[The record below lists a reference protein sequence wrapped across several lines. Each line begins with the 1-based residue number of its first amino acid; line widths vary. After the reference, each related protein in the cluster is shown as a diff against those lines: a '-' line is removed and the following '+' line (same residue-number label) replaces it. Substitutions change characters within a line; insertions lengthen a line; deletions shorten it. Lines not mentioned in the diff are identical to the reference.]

1 MEKQPASCPPEGAP
15 HDHKQLPQLE
25 TGKRHH
31 KQVQKRWLGP
41 KIVYFL
47 LKSFLPKEEYM
58 HSSRDSPVDK
68 SRFLVK
74 RSSALNTKETFL
86 GKQEIKTFLQRIKN
100 FWFTFNWHF
109 SFCKSTSWYSFHPV
123 SSLWTTPSATAEPQG
138 LTDYSASCVL
148 SERTEVASSGLAPK
162 HLLSTLVN
170 RKGPQKKG
178 RKKEEVTICKVLN
191 SLSGMHLTEQK
202 HTQAVSGWP
211 KPLPHLSTE
220 ILIRLR
226 LRCPLTAYKC
236 ADQASHHQCTQVLSL
251 SCIHHQHLWAHI

>member
-1 MEKQPASCPPEGAP
+1 MLSRQPLTWESCTTVPPQNHPYKPAGVSGKATCVLSTRGRSTWP
-15 HDHKQLPQLE
+15 QALLPQLK

-58 HSSRDSPVDK
+58 HSSRDSPADK

-100 FWFTFNWHF
+100 FWFTFFFFNFFDSFSIDTNHF

-123 SSLWTTPSATAEPQG
+123 STLWTTPSATAEPQG

-148 SERTEVASSGLAPK
+148 SERTEAASSGLAPK
-162 HLLSTLVN
+162 HLL
-170 RKGPQKKG
+170 
-178 RKKEEVTICKVLN
+178 
-191 SLSGMHLTEQK
+191 
-202 HTQAVSGWP
+202 
-211 KPLPHLSTE
+211 
-220 ILIRLR
+220 
-226 LRCPLTAYKC
+226 
-236 ADQASHHQCTQVLSL
+236 
-251 SCIHHQHLWAHI
+251 